1 MNRLL
6 PAEAG
11 LRRLER
17 LGLRWRA
24 LANQGFVESRRGPR
38 PGSSRELLGIRAWEV
53 GDDWRDLDWAVTAR
67 FGRPHVRVYE
77 RSVEATLVLLLDA
90 SASMSFG
97 SPSRFE
103 YAHALAYA
111 LAHLTLVH
119 NDRVGVMV
127 FADGPV
133 ATLPVGRGRAQWGAV
148 RDFLGAQAPRAGTR
162 LPDLPSSLAASA
174 SVRIL
179 ISDFCTPEAFAAS
192 LPGLARRSASTVAL
206 HLLDSG
212 DTGGSD
218 TGNDGE
224 READEEVELVDAESG
239 EVRAGWIGE
248 AERAAFRDR
257 SRAQVAQVA
266 AMCRASG
273 VRHVPLSTA
282 TPVLTALGR
291 SLVGA
296 GVLGRAGSS

>member
-77 RSVEATLVLLLDA
+77 RSVEATLVLLIDA

-97 SPSRFE
+97 APSRFE
-103 YAHALAYA
+103 YAHALAYG
-111 LAHLTLVH
+111 LAHLTLAH
-119 NDRVGVMV
+119 NDRVGAMV
-127 FADGPV
+127 FADGSV

-162 LPDLPSSLAASA
+162 LPDLPTSLASSA

-179 ISDFCTPEAFAAS
+179 ISDFCTPEAFATS
-192 LPGLARRSASTVAL
+192 LPRLARRSASTVAL
-206 HLLDSG
+206 HLLDLG
-212 DTGGSD
+212 DTGGD
-218 TGNDGE
+218 TE
-224 READEEVELVDAESG
+224 READEEVELVDSESG
-239 EVRAGWIGE
+239 EVRAGWIGG

-266 AMCRASG
+266 AMCRMAG

>member
-24 LANQGFVESRRGPR
+24 LANQGFIESRRGPR

-77 RSVEATLVLLLDA
+77 RSVEATLVLLIDA
-90 SASMSFG
+90 SASMAFG
-97 SPSRFE
+97 TPTRFE

-119 NDRVGVMV
+119 NDRVGAMV

-133 ATLPVGRGRAQWGAV
+133 ATLPVGRGRAQWAAV
-148 RDFLGAQAPRAGTR
+148 RDFLGVQAPRAGTR
-162 LPDLPSSLAASA
+162 LPDLPPSLATSA
-174 SVRIL
+174 SVRVL
-179 ISDFCTPEAFAAS
+179 ISDFCTPEAFATS
-192 LPGLARRSASTVAL
+192 LPRLARRSASTVAL
-206 HLLDSG
+206 HLLDLD
-212 DTGGSD
+212 DTGDD
-218 TGNDGE
+218 TGDAGE
-224 READEEVELVDAESG
+224 REAGEEVELVDAESG
-239 EVRAGWIGE
+239 EVRAGWIGK

-266 AMCRASG
+266 AMCRTAG

-282 TPVLTALGR
+282 TPVLTALER

>member
-103 YAHALAYA
+103 YAHALAQLTIPNFPVPMGILYRQDKPTYGQ
-111 LAHLTLVH
+111 LASGQVQEAIEKQGPGDLNKLLYSGMVWE
-119 NDRVGVMV
+119 VG
-127 FADGPV
+127 ADG
-133 ATLPVGRGRAQWGAV
+133 
-148 RDFLGAQAPRAGTR
+148 TR
-162 LPDLPSSLAASA
+162 
-174 SVRIL
+174 
-179 ISDFCTPEAFAAS
+179 
-192 LPGLARRSASTVAL
+192 
-206 HLLDSG
+206 H
-212 DTGGSD
+212 
-218 TGNDGE
+218 
-224 READEEVELVDAESG
+224 
-239 EVRAGWIGE
+239 
-248 AERAAFRDR
+248 
-257 SRAQVAQVA
+257 
-266 AMCRASG
+266 
-273 VRHVPLSTA
+273 
-282 TPVLTALGR
+282 
-291 SLVGA
+291 
-296 GVLGRAGSS
+296 